1 MHTQHLTQELRSLC
15 PQRGNMLADVMTSYV
30 QYNAFNSDNSH
41 LQKMSD
47 MPSIFASF
55 LQKSSDTLPSHK
67 DIMATF
73 QNFAV
78 KIEARVFKHGSKIQE
93 LHYLGILLLNKP
105 KIQIRK
111 YSTLLLVTFLPTVNL
126 NKKKSHGTWV
136 CFILFSLQNE
146 SITVKENTSHTFTSI
161 ISKNNKTK
169 LKS

>member
-15 PQRGNMLADVMTSYV
+15 PQRGNMLADVMTSNM
-30 QYNAFNSDNSH
+30 QYNAFSSDNSH
-41 LQKMSD
+41 LRKMSD

-55 LQKSSDTLPSHK
+55 LHLLSQKSSDTSPSHK

-78 KIEARVFKHGSKIQE
+78 KIEARVFKHASKIQE

-126 NKKKSHGTWV
+126 NK
-136 CFILFSLQNE
+136 
-146 SITVKENTSHTFTSI
+146 
-161 ISKNNKTK
+161 
-169 LKS
+169 